1 MGWVVGRNGDE
12 CNCRSW
18 ACSLLCTLP
27 GKRGPFVQYW
37 DSKKMLKMEP
47 DVFKLPGRR
56 LFCLVFVFLASQPI
70 IGMYIEQSIIL
81 RARVFDGSGF
91 VALAVDL
98 KLGQ

>member
-1 MGWVVGRNGDE
+1 
-12 CNCRSW
+12 
-18 ACSLLCTLP
+18 
-27 GKRGPFVQYW
+27 
-37 DSKKMLKMEP
+37 MEP

-56 LFCLVFVFLASQPI
+56 LFWLVFVVLASQPI

-81 RARVFDGSGF
+81 RARVFDGSGL